1 MQRTE
6 SHSKKTCEQWQ
17 LLVVTMERTI
27 KKVETHQ
34 CDIQCA
40 SFLLYFFVFTKSHS
54 PRRIVFLGLVVAFR
68 FVVVAAVVVALGAPA
83 NIVSRSPGCCTLQ
96 TVMMMMTVV
105 SLDARAN
112 PIFVVAVVVV
122 AVGYFDVALVAPCA
136 IPRQFFRA
144 A

>member
-68 FVVVAAVVVALGAPA
+68 FVVVFVVYVAAALGAPA
-83 NIVSRSPGCCTLQ
+83 NIVSQSLGCCTVQ
-96 TVMMMMTVV
+96 TVMMMTTVV
-105 SLDARAN
+105 SLDARVN
-112 PIFVVAVVVV
+112 PIFVAVVV
-122 AVGYFDVALVAPCA
+122 VGYFDVAPVAPCA
-136 IPRQFFRA
+136 VPQQFFRA